1 MPPGGYDRP
10 PRRQFRG
17 VRIGRDDGPCP
28 GCRRQSAE
36 DEREDCLTGVRDAM
50 LLLSCTYQSLL
61 LGQTQPSALDVF
73 LVVENSGRMKAND
86 PGLSM
91 PTAQST
97 SATTP
102 HDRH

>member
-1 MPPGGYDRP
+1 M
-10 PRRQFRG
+10 
-17 VRIGRDDGPCP
+17 
-28 GCRRQSAE
+28 
-36 DEREDCLTGVRDAM
+36 TGVRVAM

-91 PTAQST
+91 PGALST
-97 SATTP
+97 KG
-102 HDRH
+102 